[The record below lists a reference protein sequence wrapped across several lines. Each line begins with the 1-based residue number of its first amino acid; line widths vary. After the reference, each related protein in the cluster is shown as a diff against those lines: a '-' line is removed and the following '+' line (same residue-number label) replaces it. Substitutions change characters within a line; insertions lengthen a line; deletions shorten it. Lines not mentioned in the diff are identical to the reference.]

1 MARLRNAGG
10 SGLIYTIGYERVGVP
25 DFVASLKAAKIKTLI
40 DVREVA
46 NSRRAGYSK
55 NALAASLD
63 KAGIAY
69 VHLKP
74 LGTPK
79 AGREAARKGDGKTM
93 RRIYEARLV
102 EPESQ
107 LALAETADFAKAG
120 RTCIMC
126 LEHDWRDCHR
136 AIVAEH
142 LKPFGLM
149 AEHLSPEPV

>member
-1 MARLRNAGG
+1 MAQSKLW
-10 SGLIYTIGYERVGVP
+10 TIGYENVGVP
-25 DFVASLKAAKIKTLI
+25 DFVAALKEAKIKTLI
-40 DVREVA
+40 DVREIA

-55 NALAASLD
+55 KSLAASLD
-63 KAGIAY
+63 EAGIAY
-69 VHLKP
+69 LHMRS

-93 RRIYEARLV
+93 RRIFEAKLV

-107 LALAETADFAKAG
+107 LALAETADLAKKG
-120 RTCIMC
+120 RVCIMC

-142 LKPFGLM
+142 LGEFGLKP
-149 AEHLSPEPV
+149 AHLSPGPPR